1 MKLFDSNEM
10 VHVPVFEL
18 LWKLKYFNK
27 CISSILKVRN
37 SVNLIFEVFLTHDIF
52 VAKHVLVIFFSE
64 RSFMGVKIF
73 TDKDQEIG
81 FKI

>member
-37 SVNLIFEVFLTHDIF
+37 SVNLSFEVFLTHDIF
-52 VAKHVLVIFFSE
+52 VAKHVLVIFFFGE
-64 RSFMGVKIF
+64 KFHGCENFHR
-73 TDKDQEIG
+73 
-81 FKI
+81 